1 VILFIFTKK
10 KKFMTNKNE
19 IYRLIDILIAS
30 EKVKDGWLR
39 EDNKNLTGESST
51 LFHLKRLR
59 EMISQELGN

>member
-1 VILFIFTKK
+1 MK
-10 KKFMTNKNE
+10 TNKNE
-19 IYRLIDILIAS
+19 IYKLIDILIAS